1 MKGYLFQRQM
11 QTLLKGVTGMESRQ
25 KRLKFSLLIS
35 ALMALLTF
43 GVFYL
48 GVGILLGT
56 PLLPT
61 NFLAMAVLGLI
72 IGSIAF
78 LFAFFRLKFALGFF
92 VAGFAI
98 GSAFMLYTFWDGVA
112 GWEDL
117 IGLLSFLFLQGLGLG
132 VGLLLEL
139 IVFLVKKSKESLKP
153 TLSLAEDQAQEN
165 EGK

>member
-1 MKGYLFQRQM
+1 
-11 QTLLKGVTGMESRQ
+11 METRQ

-35 ALMALLTF
+35 SLVALLTF

-56 PLLPT
+56 PLVLT

-72 IGSIAF
+72 IGSVTF

-92 VAGFAI
+92 LAGFAI
-98 GSAFMLYTFWDGVA
+98 GSGFMLFTFWDGVA

-117 IGLLSFLFLQGLGLG
+117 VGLLSFLFLLGLGLG

-139 IVFLVKKSKESLKP
+139 IVFLVKISKK
-153 TLSLAEDQAQEN
+153 A
-165 EGK
+165 

>member
-1 MKGYLFQRQM
+1 
-11 QTLLKGVTGMESRQ
+11 METRQ

-35 ALMALLTF
+35 ALVALLTF

-56 PLLPT
+56 PLVLT

-72 IGSIAF
+72 IGSITF

-92 VAGFAI
+92 LAGFAT
-98 GSAFMLYTFWDGVA
+98 GSGFMLFTFWDGAA

-117 IGLLSFLFLQGLGLG
+117 IGLLSFLFLLGLGLG

-139 IVFLVKKSKESLKP
+139 IVFLVKKFKQ
-153 TLSLAEDQAQEN
+153 T
-165 EGK
+165 